1 MGIEENKRTVLA
13 FLKSFETETDYS
25 LLCDDVHW
33 WIPGRGKINLE
44 QFKALQGKVGDI
56 LKTPVYLTID
66 HVTAE
71 GDRVAVEFRGR
82 AETRAGGLYEN
93 TYHFLYIMR
102 DGKILEQREHCDTAY
117 ARSIL
122 GAELTESIG
131 AE

>member
-25 LLCDDVHW
+25 LLCEDVHW
-33 WIPGRGKINLE
+33 WIPGRGKIDLE

-93 TYHFLYIMR
+93 TYHFLFRLR
-102 DGKILEQREHCDTAY
+102 DGLICESREHNNTAIP
-117 ARSIL
+117 AALFSAASERR
-122 GAELTESIG
+122 ADK
-131 AE
+131 